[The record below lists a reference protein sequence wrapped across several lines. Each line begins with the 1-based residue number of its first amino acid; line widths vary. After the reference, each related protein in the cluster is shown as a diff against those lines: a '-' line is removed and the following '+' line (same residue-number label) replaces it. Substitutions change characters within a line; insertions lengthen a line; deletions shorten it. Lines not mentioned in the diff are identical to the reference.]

1 MLEEYPDILTPQ
13 EAMEILGIGKNLF
26 YKLLKE
32 GIIPGKRVGTKIWRI
47 VKDELIQYICA
58 NNPI

>member
-26 YKLLKE
+26 YKLLKDRN
-32 GIIPGKRVGTKIWRI
+32 IPAKRVGWKVWRI
-47 VKDELIQYICA
+47 AKKDLISYISK
-58 NNPI
+58 I

>member
-26 YKLLKE
+26 DKLLKDKT
-32 GIIPGKRVGTKIWRI
+32 IPAKRIGGKVWRI
-47 VKDELIQYICA
+47 AKKDLVSYLST
-58 NNPI
+58 N

>member
-26 YKLLKE
+26 YRLLKD
-32 GIIPGKRVGTKIWRI
+32 GTIPAKRIGNKMWRI
-47 VKDELIQYICA
+47 TKENLKNYISQ
-58 NNPI
+58 

>member
-26 YKLLKE
+26 YRLLND
-32 GIIPGKRVGTKIWRI
+32 GIIPAKRIGKKIWRI
-47 VKDELIQYICA
+47 SKKDLMDYIWKS
-58 NNPI
+58 